1 MLTAKLTH
9 TLKDSCTLLTEQHH
23 RIERSRYATLR
34 GHGSNI
40 SGSQQ
45 TVILQIWQKKKKEK
59 MDMHD
64 LTVHNCI
71 QEQKVADTF
80 LSSFDN
86 ANDHLCQE

>member
-1 MLTAKLTH
+1 MA
-9 TLKDSCTLLTEQHH
+9 E
-23 RIERSRYATLR
+23 
-34 GHGSNI
+34 
-40 SGSQQ
+40 
-45 TVILQIWQKKKKEK
+45 KKEE

>member
-1 MLTAKLTH
+1 
-9 TLKDSCTLLTEQHH
+9 
-23 RIERSRYATLR
+23 
-34 GHGSNI
+34 
-40 SGSQQ
+40 
-45 TVILQIWQKKKKEK
+45 

-86 ANDHLCQE
+86 AMTISVKNDF